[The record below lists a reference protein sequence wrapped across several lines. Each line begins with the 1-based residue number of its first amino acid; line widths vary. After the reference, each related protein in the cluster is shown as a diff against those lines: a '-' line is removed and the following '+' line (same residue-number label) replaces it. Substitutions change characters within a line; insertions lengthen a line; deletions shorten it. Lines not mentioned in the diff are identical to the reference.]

1 MPNQVSI
8 TQQYNTVTEEKINY
22 IVQIINPEEG
32 TIDVLQQ
39 TENEIV
45 SIYTPGPSGQPGS
58 QGEQGPP
65 GPSGSQGP
73 QGPPGPSGSQGPQG
87 IPGPSG
93 SQGPQGL
100 IGPSGSQGP
109 QGIPGPS
116 GSIGVSNMIASGSA
130 TASIAPDLGLT
141 INVSTY
147 ITGTLGL
154 SGSIIQGDKSYSY
167 GYSNYVN
174 GNGDSKYTDD
184 QITRIKFE
192 YPYQYIFY
200 ADAVSQDGSKIY
212 KYATASVA
220 LITTQSY
227 SRYYAF
233 DEQAFFYK
241 VNSYNFGLNNGDSV
255 NYLSDASFSTASVI
269 GASFSKYDFFSPTA
283 SMTYSLSNPLPST
296 IGISLNE
303 ITHLSFGKT
312 ASLEY
317 VYLDTSSLYTFYN
330 GYIDDS
336 YVSVPTPFPINFLGK
351 QYNTIF
357 VSSNGYISFDITS
370 FTTFSDGRDISG
382 NKPPFPAIHMSAADT
397 SLFKI
402 LTGSLGNDSTFRLY
416 LEERYPFQFG
426 TPNRKYSYIFY
437 KQNERIDLYVDQMTL
452 AVAQNLATG
461 ITDGYKYVGQFSLY
475 NGSQY
480 AQTIWNPYVTS
491 STVQVK
497 QISQDLKN
505 IYVYGSA
512 SIDSSLISSSLY
524 SFSLEKKIGDSS
536 IKSYVVKNSSSI
548 SEIVINSVNYNQ
560 SLDETLIELSSSLL
574 NSYTSSIQNLKF
586 LSFGTDNSVDTYT
599 SSISVENNGS
609 EIVVNDPNFYN
620 FFEYYSTA
628 SLVSI
633 YRNSGISTTM
643 SFSSNES
650 RNKLSI
656 VSSSY
661 SGELGHITGT
671 LFLSSSF
678 LPVGESKTE
687 ALQQYSIVQGLG
699 SVSSASYQS
708 IFGKYNSQNNETSLL
723 IVGGGSDSENRK
735 DVLSVDPDIIKMSA
749 SLYVEK
755 EVRSFNLRNAK
766 LYTSSFS
773 LGLDTGNTLYSI
785 ISKSLNIEEIK
796 SDSRRIFYGY
806 LTSSN
811 VDQSSFI
818 TMTGSLGQDIISI
831 YQPVESKFVNI
842 APKINYTQR
851 SQTFSALSIYPNF
864 SGSNEYSS
872 SVITKISDFGTPQ
885 LGSQFIVDNIISG
898 SLFSVNDISG
908 LPIIDVTSD
917 RNFDILEFPDIIFSK
932 SGSSIYIG
940 SSEVSESA
948 AVIRRNL
955 TLDLELGVVNNTT
968 QASGSTTG
976 SESAYIYNYA
986 FPNQSCSLY
995 FSAIVNGYDTA
1006 SGEIIVGD
1014 VKSVIKYSEGLAN
1027 IVGFNQKFQN
1037 ANNNIANFDIVVNQN
1052 SASLQVSGI
1061 NACTYKWAATIT
1073 TQKY

>member
-8 TQQYNTVTEEKINY
+8 TQQYNTVVEEKINY
-22 IVQIINPEEG
+22 IVQVINPEEG

-45 SIYTPGPSGQPGS
+45 SIYTPGPSGQPGA
-58 QGEQGPP
+58 QGAQGV
-65 GPSGSQGP
+65 
-73 QGPPGPSGSQGPQG
+73 PGPSGSQGPQG
-87 IPGPSG
+87 IQGPSG
-93 SQGPQGL
+93 SQGQEGIPGPTGSQGPQGP

-109 QGIPGPS
+109 QGIPGPT
-116 GSIGVSNMIASGSA
+116 GSIGIPNMIASGSA

-141 INVSTY
+141 VNVSTY

-174 GNGDSKYTDD
+174 GNGDSEYTDD
-184 QITRIKFE
+184 QITRIKFD

-200 ADAVSQDGSKIY
+200 ADAVSQDGTKIY

-220 LITTQSY
+220 SITTQSY
-227 SRYYAF
+227 SSYYAF
-233 DEQAFFYK
+233 DTQAFFYK
-241 VNSYNFGLNNGDSV
+241 VNSYNFGLNNGDSI

-296 IGISLNE
+296 IGVSLNE
-303 ITHLSFGKT
+303 VTHVSFGKT
-312 ASLEY
+312 SSLDY
-317 VYLDTSSLYTFYN
+317 VYLDTSSLHTFYN

-351 QYNTIF
+351 QYNKIF

-382 NKPPFPAIHMSAADT
+382 NKPPFPGIHVSAADT

-426 TPNRKYSYIFY
+426 TPNRKYSYVFY
-437 KQNERIDLYVDQMTL
+437 KENERIDLYVDQMTL
-452 AVAQNLATG
+452 AVAQNLGTG
-461 ITDGYKYVGQFSLY
+461 ITDGYKYVGQFNLY

-512 SIDSSLISSSLY
+512 SIDASLISSSLY

-548 SEIVINSVNYNQ
+548 AEVVINSVNYDQN
-560 SLDETLIELSSSLL
+560 LDETVIELSSSLL
-574 NSYTSSIQNLKF
+574 NSYTSSIQSLKF
-586 LSFGTDNSVDTYT
+586 VSFGTDNRVDTYT
-599 SSISVENNGS
+599 SSISVQNDGS
-609 EIVVNDPNFYN
+609 EIVVKDPNFYN
-620 FFEYYSTA
+620 FFQYYSTA
-628 SLVSI
+628 SLVTI

-643 SFSSNES
+643 SFSNNES
-650 RNKLSI
+650 KNKLSI
-656 VSSSY
+656 ISASY
-661 SGELGHITGT
+661 SGQLSHITGT

-687 ALQQYSIVQGLG
+687 ALQDYSIVQGLG
-699 SVSSASYQS
+699 LVSSASYQS
-708 IFGKYNSQNNETSLL
+708 VFGKYNSENNETSLL
-723 IVGGGSDSENRK
+723 VVGGGPDSENRK
-735 DVLSVDPDIIKMSA
+735 DVLSVDPDIIKISA

-755 EVRSFNLRNAK
+755 EIRSLNLINAK

-785 ISKSLNIEEIK
+785 TSGSLNIEEIK
-796 SDSRRIFYGY
+796 SDSRTIFYSY

-811 VDQSSFI
+811 TDQSSFI
-818 TMTGSLGQDIISI
+818 TMTGSLGQDILSIS
-831 YQPVESKFVNI
+831 QPAESKFVNI
-842 APKINYTQR
+842 SPKINFTQK
-851 SQTFSALSIYPNF
+851 SQAFSALSIYPNF
-864 SGSNEYSS
+864 SGSNENSS
-872 SVITKISDFGTPQ
+872 SAITKISDFGTPQ

-917 RNFDILEFPDIIFSK
+917 RNFNILEFPDIVFSK
-932 SGSSIYIG
+932 SGSSVYIG

-955 TLDLELGVVNNTT
+955 TLDSGLGVVNNTT

-1006 SGEIIVGD
+1006 SGEI
-1014 VKSVIKYSEGLAN
+1014 
-1027 IVGFNQKFQN
+1027 
-1037 ANNNIANFDIVVNQN
+1037 VV
-1052 SASLQVSGI
+1052 
-1061 NACTYKWAATIT
+1061 
-1073 TQKY
+1073 